1 MQELERY
8 TYWLAVMLTPGV
20 GSRLSAELLKH
31 YGTPERVF
39 AASKT
44 ELESCGLPGPVSSAI
59 ASGGP
64 LKAAEQEL
72 EKIRQQGCRLL
83 AWDEPDYP
91 ALLKEI
97 YDPPVLLYYR
107 GDASVLSTQSIA
119 MVGARSPSPYGRQV
133 AERLAEDLAARG
145 LTIVSGLARGIDTC
159 GHRGALKAGG
169 KTIAVLGCG
178 IDVDYP
184 KENRKLRTEIEQNG
198 CLVTEFLLGTFP
210 APQNFPIRNR
220 IVAGLSWGAI
230 VVEGGRYSGSLIT
243 GRLAM
248 EYNRQVYG
256 VPGNITNQ
264 RAAAPNLLIKQGA
277 KLVETWE
284 DVVEELPTPIR
295 SEILERLAAAEAA
308 GQAVQEELPLADN
321 LSAAGKKV
329 FGVLKADEAFH
340 VDHLVEAAGLSPG
353 EVLTVLLELEM
364 KGMIRQLPGKNF
376 LRVLGPGSAG
386 LKGAKVS

>member
-1 MQELERY
+1 MRELEQY

-20 GSRLSAELLKH
+20 GSRLSAELLKFF
-31 YGTPERVF
+31 GTPERVF

-44 ELESCGLPGPVSSAI
+44 ELEACGLPGPVSIAI
-59 ASGGP
+59 ASGSP

-72 EKIRQQGCRLL
+72 DKVRQQGAGLL
-83 AWDEPDYP
+83 AWDEPEYP

-97 YDPPVLLYYR
+97 YDPPVLLYVR
-107 GDASVLSTQSIA
+107 GEVAALSTTALA
-119 MVGARSPSPYGRQV
+119 MVGARSPSPYGRQI

-159 GHRGALKAGG
+159 GHKGALRAKG
-169 KTIAVLGCG
+169 KTVAVLGCG

-184 KENRKLRTEIEQNG
+184 KENRKLREQIENNG
-198 CLVTEFLLGTFP
+198 CVITEFPLGAFP

-256 VPGNITNQ
+256 VPGNVTNQ

-284 DVVEELPTPIR
+284 DVVEELPMPVR
-295 SEILERLAAAEAA
+295 GEILERLAAAEAE
-308 GQAVQEELPLADN
+308 GQAVQKELPLADN
-321 LSAAGKKV
+321 LSATESKV
-329 FGVLKADEAFH
+329 FGILKADEAMH
-340 VDHLVEAAGLSPG
+340 VDQLVEALGLSPG
-353 EVLTVLLELEM
+353 EVLTALFELEM
-364 KGMIRQLPGKNF
+364 KGIIRQLPGKNF
-376 LRVLGPGSAG
+376 LRVLGPGSAER
-386 LKGAKVS
+386 KGAKVS